1 MTCFGAHISIQSKA
15 MLQTLKTLP
24 KDCCSSEL
32 LKYSKN
38 FGALLAI
45 EVLPF
50 FRYQV
55 CRILSYGDSIQF
67 LRILPVNVLLSI
79 HT

>member
-1 MTCFGAHISIQSKA
+1 MTFFVAHISVRSKA

-24 KDCCSSEL
+24 KDCRSSEL
-32 LKYSKN
+32 PKYSKS

-45 EVLPF
+45 EALPF
-50 FRYQV
+50 FCYQV
-55 CRILSYGDSIQF
+55 CGIPSYGDSIQF
-67 LRILPVNVLLSI
+67 LRILSVNVLLSI